1 MKPHGRGGALLE
13 AGTPPMYKHPDNLH
27 EAKALGAQ
35 DTTVSRKAA
44 VSGSVHVHA
53 HSPRRQHPIFGAV
66 ILSLIFAGFWVGV
79 FALIG
84 ALSAHP
90 LALSTADLAIVALVL
105 VGCVWALIVSRWHR

>member
-1 MKPHGRGGALLE
+1 MRPHERGGALL
-13 AGTPPMYKHPDNLH
+13 GTGTSPSETPGNRH
-27 EAKALGAQ
+27 EAKALGAVYTI
-35 DTTVSRKAA
+35 DRAKVDVSRT
-44 VSGSVHVHA
+44 SYH
-53 HSPRRQHPIFGAV
+53 PRRQHPIFGAV

-105 VGCVWALIVSRWHR
+105 VGCVWALIVSWWH